1 MRMSY
6 STLNKLADPGT
17 VAAEL
22 NQATGIVGV
31 RFSAGG
37 IGFTC
42 QYDDENAG
50 LYAFRVDDDGADR
63 LIRLLCRMSRE
74 DRGED

>member
-1 MRMSY
+1 MTMSY

-17 VAAEL
+17 VEASL
-22 NQATGIVGV
+22 TQATGIVGV

-50 LYAFRVDDDGADR
+50 LYAFRVDDEDVGP
-63 LIRLLCRMSRE
+63 IIQMLCLKRRE

>member
-1 MRMSY
+1 MTY

-17 VAAEL
+17 VEARF
-22 NQATGIVGV
+22 NQATGIVAV

-37 IGFTC
+37 IGMTC

-50 LYAFRVDDDGADR
+50 LYAFRLDDDCAEP
-63 LIRLLCRMSRE
+63 LIRLLCQKRLE
-74 DRGED
+74 DRGEG

>member
-1 MRMSY
+1 MSMTY

-17 VAAEL
+17 VEARL

-37 IGFTC
+37 IGMTC

-50 LYAFRVDDDGADR
+50 LYAFSPDDDCAEP
-63 LIRLLCRMSRE
+63 LIRLLCLKRLE
-74 DRGED
+74 DRGEG

>member
-1 MRMSY
+1 MTMSY
-6 STLNKLADPGT
+6 STLNELADPGT

-22 NQATGIVGV
+22 SRATGIVGV
-31 RFSAGG
+31 RFSVGG
-37 IGFTC
+37 IGMTC

-50 LYAFRVDDDGADR
+50 LYAFRVDDDGVNT
-63 LIRLLCRMSRE
+63 LIRLLCLKRQE

>member
-1 MRMSY
+1 MRMTY

-17 VAAEL
+17 VEARF

-37 IGFTC
+37 IWMTC
-42 QYDDENAG
+42 QYDDENVG
-50 LYAFRVDDDGADR
+50 LYAFYLDDDNAGP
-63 LIRLLCRMSRE
+63 LIRLLCQKRLE
-74 DRGED
+74 DRGEG

>member
-1 MRMSY
+1 MRMTY

-17 VAAEL
+17 VEARF

-31 RFSAGG
+31 HFSAGG
-37 IGFTC
+37 IGMNC

-50 LYAFRVDDDGADR
+50 LYAFHLDDDCVDP
-63 LIRLLCRMSRE
+63 LIRLLCQKRLE
-74 DRGED
+74 DRGEG

>member
-1 MRMSY
+1 MRMTY

-17 VAAEL
+17 VEARF
-22 NQATGIVGV
+22 NQASGIVGV

-37 IGFTC
+37 IGMDC

-50 LYAFRVDDDGADR
+50 LYAFRLDDDCAEPF
-63 LIRLLCRMSRE
+63 IRLLCLKRLE
-74 DRGED
+74 DRGEG

>member
-1 MRMSY
+1 MTMSY

-17 VAAEL
+17 VEASL
-22 NQATGIVGV
+22 SQATGIVGV

-37 IGFTC
+37 IGMTC

-63 LIRLLCRMSRE
+63 LIRLLCLKRQE

>member
-1 MRMSY
+1 MTMSY
-6 STLNKLADPGT
+6 STLNELADPGT
-17 VAAEL
+17 VEASL
-22 NQATGIVGV
+22 IQATGIVGV

-37 IGFTC
+37 IGMTC

-50 LYAFRVDDDGADR
+50 LYGFRLDDDGVNT
-63 LIRLLCRMSRE
+63 LIRLLCLKRQE